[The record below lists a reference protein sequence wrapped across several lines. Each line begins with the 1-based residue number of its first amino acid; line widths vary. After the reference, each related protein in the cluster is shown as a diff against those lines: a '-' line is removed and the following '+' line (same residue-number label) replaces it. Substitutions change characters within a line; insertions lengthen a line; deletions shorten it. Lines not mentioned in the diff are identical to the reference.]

1 VLGKLIAL
9 LMLVL
14 PASLRAELGRK
25 LLGWDIDPTARI
37 GRSLIMVKHLTMGPE
52 SSIGPFN
59 MIRGLDELRL
69 GRGATIASRN
79 YIQAHPIAREVLA
92 RQKQEHDPSLIL
104 GDWSKLTVGHEIDV
118 SDRVEIGDWAGLVGY
133 RCQILTHSL
142 DLVRDIQITSPVVI
156 GERSA
161 VMSGCIL
168 LSGTTVPARSIVSAG
183 SVVTTKLTK
192 EQTFYRGNP
201 AEAVRELPDLRI
213 FHRDEDAA
221 RRYHL

>member
-1 VLGKLIAL
+1 MLGKLLAL

-14 PASLRAELGRK
+14 PASLRAELGRRV
-25 LLGWDIDPTARI
+25 LGWDIDPTARI
-37 GRSLIMVKHLTMGPE
+37 GRSLIMVKHVSMGPE

-92 RQKQEHDPSLIL
+92 RQQQEHDPSLIL
-104 GDWSKLTVGHEIDV
+104 GDWSMLTVGHEIDA

-142 DLVRDIQITSPVVI
+142 DLVRDIQITNPVVI

-201 AEAVRELPDLRI
+201 AEAVRELPDLRL
-213 FHRDEDAA
+213 FHRDEESA

>member
-14 PASLRAELGRK
+14 PPSLRAELGRK
-25 LLGWDIDPTARI
+25 VLGWDIDPTARI
-37 GRSLIMVKHLTMGPE
+37 GRSLIMVKHVTMGPE

-59 MIRGLDELRL
+59 VIRGLDELRL

-79 YIQAHPIAREVLA
+79 FIQAHPIAREVLA
-92 RQKQEHDPSLIL
+92 RQQQKHDPSLIL
-104 GDWSKLTVGHEIDV
+104 GEWSKLTVGHEIDA
-118 SDRVEIGDWAGLVGY
+118 SDRVEIGDHAGLVGY

-142 DLVRDIQITSPVVI
+142 DLVRDIQITSPVAI
-156 GERSA
+156 GEHSA

-201 AEAVRELPDLRI
+201 AEAVRELPDLRV
-213 FHRDEDAA
+213 FHRDEEAA
-221 RRYHL
+221 RRYHI

>member
-1 VLGKLIAL
+1 MLGKLIAL

-14 PASLRAELGRK
+14 PAALRAEIGRK
-25 LLGWDIDPTARI
+25 VLGWDIDPTARI
-37 GRSLIMVKHLTMGPE
+37 GRSVIMVKHVTMGPE

-59 MIRGLDELRL
+59 VIRGLDELRL

-104 GDWSKLTVGHEIDV
+104 GEWSKLTVGHEIDV

-142 DLVRDIQITSPVVI
+142 DLVRDIQITAPVVI

-168 LSGTTVPARSIVSAG
+168 LSGTTVPSRSIVSAG

-213 FHRDEDAA
+213 FHRDEEAA

>member
-1 VLGKLIAL
+1 MFGKLIAL

-14 PASLRAELGRK
+14 PPSLRAEVARK
-25 LLGWDIDPTARI
+25 VLGWDIDPTARI
-37 GRSLIMVKHLTMGPE
+37 GRSLIMVKHVTMGPE

-92 RQKQEHDPSLIL
+92 RQKQAHDPSLIL
-104 GDWSKLTVGHEIDV
+104 GDWSKLTVGHEIDA

-142 DLVRDIQITSPVVI
+142 DLVRDIQITAPVVI

-201 AEAVRELPDLRI
+201 AEAVRDLPDLRV
-213 FHRDEDAA
+213 FHRDENAA